1 MTIQEI
7 SNEFDILYNNIA
19 SGAAPPLNSYEKS
32 VLLTKA
38 QQELVVNY
46 YNGANARSSSFESTE
61 EVRRYLDSLIR
72 SVTFTTAN
80 ASTTEM
86 SFYKYTYTKP
96 SDLLFVVREYAKTS
110 GNGCFSNFQL
120 MVNVIAQED
129 LNRVLNDPF
138 KGPSDRKAIRVD
150 TATNNGVEFD
160 VYSKRTLGEY
170 TIVYLKHPAPII
182 LEDLSTWGLT
192 VDGEIGP
199 TTQLDIPEL
208 LQRNVINRAVEL
220 AKVAYIGDLNATL
233 AVNQRSQ

>member
-19 SGAAPPLNSYEKS
+19 SGAAPPLNAYEKS

-46 YNGANARSSSFESTE
+46 YNGANTRSSSFEATE
-61 EVRRYLDSLIR
+61 EVRRYLDTLIR
-72 SVTFTTAN
+72 TVTFTTA
-80 ASTTEM
+80 AQEGVEM
-86 SFYKYTYTKP
+86 SFYKYTYNKP
-96 SDLLFVVREYAKTS
+96 SDLLFIVREYAKTS

-120 MVNVIAQED
+120 MINPIAQED

-138 KGPSDRKAIRVD
+138 KGPTDRKAIRVD
-150 TATNNGVEFD
+150 TATISNVQFE
-160 VYSKRTLGEY
+160 VYSKRPLGEY
-170 TIVYLKHPAPII
+170 NIVYLKTPAPII
-182 LEDLSTWGLT
+182 LDDLTIWG
-192 VDGEIGP
+192 VSIDGEVSP
-199 TTQLDIPEL
+199 TIQLDVPEL
-208 LQRNVINRAVEL
+208 LQRNIINRAVEL